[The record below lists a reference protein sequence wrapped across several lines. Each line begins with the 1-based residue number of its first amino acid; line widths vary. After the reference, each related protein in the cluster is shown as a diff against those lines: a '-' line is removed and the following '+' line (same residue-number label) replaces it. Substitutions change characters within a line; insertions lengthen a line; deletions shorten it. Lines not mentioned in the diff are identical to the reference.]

1 MGEGNIS
8 LKMRKSL
15 FEFVPPFIQ
24 FVDSS
29 YLVREELESV
39 GDCSAGWD
47 LLLAALFKQ
56 RLRSKYCD
64 NQHWGNVKNVRKCYY
79 TFIFFIFFSGGGENK
94 LNVFKSRLNIFCQ
107 EKVEF
112 YMFSCIGNIFFYN
125 GPNLENVKETC
136 SFLCTYFCWSFFI
149 LDNR

>member
-47 LLLAALFKQ
+47 
-56 RLRSKYCD
+56 
-64 NQHWGNVKNVRKCYY
+64 
-79 TFIFFIFFSGGGENK
+79 
-94 LNVFKSRLNIFCQ
+94 
-107 EKVEF
+107 
-112 YMFSCIGNIFFYN
+112 
-125 GPNLENVKETC
+125 
-136 SFLCTYFCWSFFI
+136 
-149 LDNR
+149 